1 MLLRRVNI
9 LNLLTRSNPLS
20 EVEEER
26 KTFCSINNS
35 FLKRRKSVRFS
46 NIIYFCDCYLIM
58 LDYDEELIDIIGD
71 FIKAENNELIVQL
84 KDECREILS
93 LENSI
98 KVEEIKKIMMN
109 SVTLDIPVN
118 LDAEVDKIL
127 VILECVYAEL
137 EKSMRNKEFIA
148 N

>member
-1 MLLRRVNI
+1 M
-9 LNLLTRSNPLS
+9 
-20 EVEEER
+20 
-26 KTFCSINNS
+26 
-35 FLKRRKSVRFS
+35 RFS

-127 VILECVYAEL
+127 VILECLYAEL

>member
-1 MLLRRVNI
+1 
-9 LNLLTRSNPLS
+9 
-20 EVEEER
+20 
-26 KTFCSINNS
+26 
-35 FLKRRKSVRFS
+35 
-46 NIIYFCDCYLIM
+46 
-58 LDYDEELIDIIGD
+58 
-71 FIKAENNELIVQL
+71 
-84 KDECREILS
+84 
-93 LENSI
+93 
-98 KVEEIKKIMMN
+98 MMN